1 MKFLFGDFD
10 NYNDSIIIEAK
21 NIEMAINIFKIRE
34 LFPEKYVS
42 KKYVIDK
49 DYNNALSR
57 YEYNFKTD
65 PKINIYSIID
75 DENRKLIRSILLS
88 ECCNINYSNMFPK
101 ITQSIAA
108 PQMIDDELE
117 EKINLPIIGNSKE
130 VSNQDKNQLREMH
143 DKILLQKNEY
153 ELMIRSLND
162 SMSVLKKEIDRKM
175 KYIFVI
181 ETFLGINEE
190 VIQIGSGVSASED
203 EPLILYQNVL
213 YMDEEVGV
221 WEDGGLDFSDIEI
234 FDEWVVKNYDKFV
247 NDKKSVRA
255 FRVRRNKKDYG
266 DVFANIKFNS
276 RNFETYFLIRNGGNF
291 YRIYSGVRIREKMFP
306 SLAEYS
312 EIYKKEKEWSEERAK
327 EKVQSSHENY
337 LYGLIAIQGLI
348 ERTEILGN
356 SLRNFVNLLK
366 PNGLPENKVKLI
378 RDAERE
384 FWLTDG
390 KKTWQEFLKENRK
403 DSTEGTRIVLT
414 KAKIHDNGNHRRV
427 EPYHPSDAPSLSQ
440 IYLIEKIEKSTY
452 SGDFVLRYLPNDRIY
467 EPGNWEG
474 RLRKRRIPY
483 RFYSDEFI
491 NFDKI
496 TIEDCDYY
504 EKNRLER
511 EYYLDILPILHW
523 IKKIK
528 IEEQKLELE
537 FIKLIAGKLNWDED
551 KYKIIQD
558 EIVHWKLKNK
568 WKRGLMTND
577 ALAVRMI
584 LKKLNKIKE

>member
-1 MKFLFGDFD
+1 
-10 NYNDSIIIEAK
+10 
-21 NIEMAINIFKIRE
+21 
-34 LFPEKYVS
+34 
-42 KKYVIDK
+42 
-49 DYNNALSR
+49 
-57 YEYNFKTD
+57 
-65 PKINIYSIID
+65 
-75 DENRKLIRSILLS
+75 
-88 ECCNINYSNMFPK
+88 
-101 ITQSIAA
+101 
-108 PQMIDDELE
+108 
-117 EKINLPIIGNSKE
+117 
-130 VSNQDKNQLREMH
+130 
-143 DKILLQKNEY
+143 
-153 ELMIRSLND
+153 
-162 SMSVLKKEIDRKM
+162 
-175 KYIFVI
+175 
-181 ETFLGINEE
+181 LGIHEE
-190 VIQIGSGVSASED
+190 VVQISNGIPASE
-203 EPLILYQNVL
+203 EELLVLYQSVL

-221 WEDGGLDFSDIEI
+221 WEDDGLDFRDIEM
-234 FDEWVVKNYDKFV
+234 FDEWVVKNHTKFV

-255 FRVRRNKKDYG
+255 FRVRRNAKDYG
-266 DVFANIKFNS
+266 DVFTNFRFN
-276 RNFETYFLIRNGGNF
+276 RENFETYFLIRNGENF
-291 YRIYSGVRIREKMFP
+291 YRIYSGVRIHEKMFP
-306 SLAEYS
+306 SLAEYA
-312 EIYKKEKEWSEERAK
+312 EIYEKEKEWSEERAK
-327 EKVQSSHENY
+327 EKVQSSHEHY

-356 SLRNFVNLLK
+356 SLKNSVNLLK

-390 KKTWQEFLKENRK
+390 KKTWHEFLSENRK

-414 KAKIHDNGNHRRV
+414 RAKIHGDNYESRRV
-427 EPYHPSDAPSLSQ
+427 APYHPSDPPSLSQ

-467 EPGNWEG
+467 DPGTWEG

-483 RFYSDEFI
+483 RFYSDEFV

-511 EYYLDILPILHW
+511 EHYLTILPILHW

-537 FIKLIAGKLNWDED
+537 FIKLIAGKLNWNET
-551 KYKIIQD
+551 KHKIIQD

-584 LKKLNKIKE
+584 LKKLNKME